1 MIIDTTEL
9 RVLANNRDDN
19 IDFEKCS
26 MEKLNFMEKRVIE
39 SIKIIEAVEFL
50 AQDLKKEKK

>member
-9 RVLANNRDDN
+9 KVLANSRDDN

-26 MEKLNFMEKRVIE
+26 MEKLDFMEKRVIE
-39 SIKIIEAVEFL
+39 SLKIIEAVEFL
-50 AQDLKKEKK
+50 AHDLKKEKR